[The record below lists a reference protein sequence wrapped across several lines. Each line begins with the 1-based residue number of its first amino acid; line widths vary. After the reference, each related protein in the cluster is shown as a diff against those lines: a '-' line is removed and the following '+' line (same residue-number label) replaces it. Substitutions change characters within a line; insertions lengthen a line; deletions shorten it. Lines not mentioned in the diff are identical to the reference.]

1 MLRELLVAAGVSAAL
16 VTGAARADVVLY
28 GKIYAE
34 LGTES
39 FGAGLTEVE
48 YSTLDDSQNLG
59 RLGVKFSQDLGNGL
73 TAVGKYEFSL
83 NAPDS
88 TNNFNM
94 RDAWVGLKGN
104 YGQLSMGRFDGAY
117 KVTGGV
123 NWDPFAF
130 TSLQLASNGGQSNT
144 NFGNAGFIDRAIE
157 YRTPDIDQGGVH
169 FIGILQ
175 YGADASPASVTTP
188 KDSVLAGITVGGES
202 FEVIYAFANNTATS
216 STNQKMGVKIS
227 AGDATFLIQSEEVEQ
242 GGFDPG
248 GEGQFMT
255 GIVTYQI
262 GNWLWVAEIGDYKSD
277 FISNDNG
284 TPLDF
289 TDDTLSNAALLT
301 LGFRYYLAKNVWLNV
316 GMRETDSDIDTQDS
330 AATVLGMRFDF

>member
-1 MLRELLVAAGVSAAL
+1 MFRELVVVAGVSAAL
-16 VTGAARADVVLY
+16 ATGVAQADVVLY

-34 LGTES
+34 FGTES
-39 FGAGLTEVE
+39 FGAGLSAVE

-83 NAPDS
+83 NAPDG

-94 RDAWVGLKGN
+94 RDSWVGLKGGF
-104 YGQLSMGRFDGAY
+104 GQIAMGRFDGAY
-117 KVTGGV
+117 KVTGGI

-157 YRTPDIDQGGVH
+157 YRTPEYEQEGVK
-169 FIGILQ
+169 FVGILQ

-188 KDSVLAGITVGGES
+188 KDSVLAGITLGVGGME
-202 FEVIYAFANNTATS
+202 FIYGFANNTGTS
-216 STNQKMGVKIS
+216 TTNQKVGMKVS

-248 GEGQFMT
+248 GEGEFKT
-255 GIVTYQI
+255 AIITYQA
-262 GNWLWVAEIGDYKSD
+262 GNWLWVVEIADYSSD
-277 FISNDNG
+277 FLFDPG
-284 TPLDF
+284 TPLDP
-289 TDDTLSNAALLT
+289 TDDAAADASLLT
-301 LGFRYYLAKNVWLNV
+301 IGFRYYLAKNIWINL
-316 GMRETDSDIDTQDS
+316 GMRETDSIIDTQDTS
-330 AATVLGMRFDF
+330 ATVMGMRFDF